1 MVSGTKEALVAH
13 NKQLIRQVTAQ
24 QKKIASL
31 TAEVDRLKNRLDEC
45 RRKPNATTYNTT
57 NNVAMVNFGEEPE
70 VHRDLV
76 RPLLTNLPP
85 MDSVPRYVQLKHF
98 TKPETSNVR
107 IRNKKHRICQIV
119 EADANNQQRWVDRDR
134 TRIVSQITEKSLDE
148 LIEDHNATSS
158 RAWRAWYEGAGLG
171 LDGYDKTPTFQQLVR
186 DVDNVIT
193 SQNNP
198 ILL

>member
-45 RRKPNATTYNTT
+45 RRKPNATNYNTT
-57 NNVAMVNFGEEPE
+57 NNVSIVNFGEEPK
-70 VHRDLV
+70 VDRDLV
-76 RPLLTNLPP
+76 RPLLTSLPIE
-85 MDSVPRYVQLKHF
+85 SVPRYVQLKHF
-98 TKPETSNVR
+98 TKPETCNIR
-107 IRNKKHRICQIV
+107 IPNKKLKCLQLV
-119 EADANNQQRWVDRDR
+119 EEDANHVQRWVDKDRDKM
-134 TRIVSQITEKSLDE
+134 VSLITERSLDE
-148 LIEDHNATSS
+148 LIEDHDATSS